1 MEESHPLSERL
12 LEAEGELGWLLPSL
26 AIQDSNNAFYLY
38 LARVIWQGRLGK
50 VVLFTTEQRL
60 EISLVQLLSCVWLF
74 ETPWTVVWQASLS
87 ITNSRSLL
95 KLMPL
100 ELVMPSNHLIQ
111 YFGHL
116 MWKTDSLEKT
126 LMLGKIEGRR
136 RRRRAW
142 DGWMASPTGW
152 TEFEQAPGFGDVQGS
167 LVCCSPWGHKELDM
181 TKRLNWTTSVSIDNL
196 KQLT

>member
-1 MEESHPLSERL
+1 MEESHTLSERL

-26 AIQDSNNAFYLY
+26 AIQDSHNTFYLY

-60 EISLVQLLSCVWLF
+60 EISSVQLLSCVWLF
-74 ETPWTVVWQASLS
+74 ATPWTVAWQASLS
-87 ITNSRSLL
+87 IINSWSLL

-100 ELVMPSNHLIQ
+100 ELVMPSNHLNQ
-111 YFGHL
+111 HFGYL

-136 RRRRAW
+136 RRRRQRMRW
-142 DGWMASPTGW
+142 LDGISSQIGKRW
-152 TEFEQAPGFGDVQGS
+152 EQQ
-167 LVCCSPWGHKELDM
+167 
-181 TKRLNWTTSVSIDNL
+181 VSA
-196 KQLT
+196 